1 MHGML
6 HAESNSEAEHAT
18 NAAHQ
23 IWPSN
28 ERNSKEYGQ
37 FCQANLFDW
46 LHWPESATPVAHKW
60 EHLADTVQRLLQAL

>member
-1 MHGML
+1 MAHKEVRATHGNLPVLDCRFMHGML

-46 LHWPESATPVAHKW
+46 LH
-60 EHLADTVQRLLQAL
+60 